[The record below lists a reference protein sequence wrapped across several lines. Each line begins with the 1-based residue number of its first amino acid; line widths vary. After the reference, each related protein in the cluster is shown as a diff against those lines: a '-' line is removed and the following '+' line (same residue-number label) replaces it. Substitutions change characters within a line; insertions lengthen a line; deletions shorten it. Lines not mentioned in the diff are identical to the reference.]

1 MYKRQVVDY
10 GAIDAFGLAL
20 DARSTDA
27 ANYQVL
33 TINLTNN
40 EVVSIGVGVNNRATV
55 NPAYAPVSNN
65 ADTFIAP
72 VAMSF
77 NSSSEKLYVID
88 EAIRSVFI
96 VDLRWRNI
104 ATSAPVLVD
113 DVVGGVDQV
122 DAQRVVISR
131 GTSLNC
137 DALVEPAGACD

>member
-1 MYKRQVVDY
+1 
-10 GAIDAFGLAL
+10 
-20 DARSTDA
+20 
-27 ANYQVL
+27 
-33 TINLTNN
+33 
-40 EVVSIGVGVNNRATV
+40 
-55 NPAYAPVSNN
+55 
-65 ADTFIAP
+65 
-72 VAMSF
+72 MSF

-137 DALVEPAGACD
+137 DALVEPVGACD